1 MDSEISGL
9 FSSAAA
15 DFIYLYLDYGAFAY
29 DSEGEDYEE
38 KDCWSGADFSR
49 CDFRIY
55 AFIKNV
61 YTSVRDVSPTFEKIK
76 VNMLLQM
83 SINNKCTIRFTF
95 ELIKMQKAQDEY
107 SLV

>member
-1 MDSEISGL
+1 MDSEISRL

-61 YTSVRDVSPTFEKIK
+61 YEVRRKI
-76 VNMLLQM
+76 V
-83 SINNKCTIRFTF
+83 
-95 ELIKMQKAQDEY
+95 E
-107 SLV
+107 